1 MYLILVGGVVSTI
14 KEGRNGL
21 CLVKNKNSQETD
33 RTILKEQCQSLF
45 VLNLLRQLN
54 SNCNK
59 VLHNIT
65 VKLHAI

>member
-33 RTILKEQCQSLF
+33 RTILKEQCQALICVELLNAF
-45 VLNLLRQLN
+45 VA
-54 SNCNK
+54 
-59 VLHNIT
+59 VHIT
-65 VKLHAI
+65 VPAK